1 MNGAEIAVL
10 AGGVSTVG
18 AAAWMLRPGSL
29 GDVPFVRLE
38 FGRDVEAP
46 QVEAL
51 VRSLAA
57 DRRQAPLVFELSG
70 QARSVEY
77 RGGATPPVLA
87 TLTDRLEA
95 FCPAVTTSPMTRRL
109 PKDGWG
115 WSVRL
120 ETANRA
126 LRTDQGEV
134 ATRSVLS
141 ALGRLATK
149 ETVTVQWLVGPRLA
163 AIAVPNHVD
172 ELPSGSVT
180 QHGRQIIDGGRPVDG
195 ERRRA
200 LRYKV
205 TQPGCR
211 AAIRIGVSA
220 GNRRRAKALAM
231 SVLGGLRVLEGAGV
245 KLTLVPC
252 SYQRIVQVREPWAWP
267 LRLNVGELA
276 GLLCWPTGDGPF
288 PGLPQA
294 RSRLL
299 AASPSVAHSGR
310 IVAESRMPGD
320 RRPLALSATDSL
332 LHAHCLGPTGVG
344 KSTLL
349 LGLICQDMAAGRG
362 VVVIEPKG
370 DLIDDVLARVPRDRV
385 DDVVVLDPTDAERPV
400 GLNPL
405 AVGGAVGAVPE
416 LVADQ
421 VLAVF
426 HGLYR
431 DNWGPRTQDIL
442 HAALLSLV
450 GRDEACLPMLPVLL
464 TNSAYRRRVVGGL
477 EDRVALG
484 PFWSWFDSISDEQ
497 RQQVIAPVMNKLRP
511 FLLRPRLRAVL
522 GQTRPGFELS
532 QVFTSRKILLV
543 SLAKGTLGS
552 EAAGLLGSLLLGQL
566 WQATQA
572 RSAIEAR
579 RRHPVMCFI
588 DEFQDYLHLPTDL
601 SDVLAQARGLGLGL
615 TLAHQHLAQ
624 LTPSVR
630 QAVLANARSRVCFQ
644 LGSDDAH
651 AVAKTTTRL
660 DADDFM
666 GLERFEVY
674 ASLAAGGQITD
685 FASGRTIAPPTT
697 ISDTKAVRRRSRER
711 YGQDRQAVEDQLADA
726 VGQPPDKGGNGIGQ
740 RPRRQS

>member
-1 MNGAEIAVL
+1 MNGAELVVL
-10 AGGVSTVG
+10 AGGASTVG
-18 AAAWMLRPGSL
+18 AASWMLRPGSL
-29 GDVPFVRLE
+29 EDAAFTRLD
-38 FGRDVEAP
+38 FGRDLVSSSVEAF
-46 QVEAL
+46 

-57 DRRQAPLVFELSG
+57 ERRQAPLVFELSG
-70 QARSVEY
+70 QAGKVEY
-77 RGGATPPVLA
+77 RVGATPPVLA

-134 ATRSVLS
+134 AARSVLS

-149 ETVTVQWLVGPRLA
+149 ESVTVQWLVGPRLPA
-163 AIAVPNHVD
+163 VAVPNSVD
-172 ELPSGSVT
+172 ELPSGSIT
-180 QHGRQIIDGGRPVDG
+180 QHGRQIVGGGRPVDG

-200 LRYKV
+200 LRDKV
-205 TQPGCR
+205 TQPGFR
-211 AAIRIGVSA
+211 AVARIAVSA
-220 GNRRRAKALAM
+220 GSRSRAKELALA
-231 SVLGGLRVLEGAGV
+231 VLGGLRVLEGAGV
-245 KLTLVPC
+245 KMTLVPC
-252 SYQRIVQVREPWAWP
+252 SYRRIVQVREPWAWP
-267 LRLNVGELA
+267 LRLNVEELA
-276 GLLCWPTGDGPF
+276 GLLCWPSGDGPF

-299 AASPSVAHSGR
+299 AASSSVARSGR
-310 IVAESRMPGD
+310 VVAESRMPGE
-320 RRPLALSATDSL
+320 RRTLALSATESL
-332 LHAHCLGPTGVG
+332 LHTHCLGPTGVG

-370 DLIDDVLARVPRDRV
+370 DLIDDVLARVPRDRL

-405 AVGGAVGAVPE
+405 RVGAAVPE

-442 HAALLSLV
+442 HAGLLSLV

-464 TNSAYRRRVVGGL
+464 TNAAYRRRVIGGL

-484 PFWSWFDSISDEQ
+484 PFWSWYDSISEEQ

-522 GQTRPGFELS
+522 GQTRPAFALS
-532 QVFTSRKILLV
+532 EVFTERKILLV

-552 EAAGLLGSLLLGQL
+552 EAAGLLGSLVFSQL

-660 DADDFM
+660 DAEDFM

-685 FASGRTIAPPTT
+685 FGSGRTIAPPAS
-697 ISDTKAVRRRSRER
+697 ISDPRVVRRRSRER